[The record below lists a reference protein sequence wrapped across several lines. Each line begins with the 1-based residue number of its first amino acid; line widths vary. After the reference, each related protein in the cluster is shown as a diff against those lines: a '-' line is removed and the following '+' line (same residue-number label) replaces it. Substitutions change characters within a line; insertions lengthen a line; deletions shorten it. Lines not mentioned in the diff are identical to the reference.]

1 MGFWVSNK
9 CKALASLGNIFN
21 INSSLLREETKNREN
36 YTPKYD
42 GGYEVQGGENSS
54 INVDFVLESVKNFML
69 PICLFNEDYITCYK
83 IQT

>member
-36 YTPKYD
+36 FTAGND
-42 GGYEVQGGENSS
+42 GGDEVQGGDNSS
-54 INVDFVLESVKNFML
+54 INVDLVVESVKNFML
-69 PICLFNEDYITCYK
+69 PICLFDEDYISCYK
-83 IQT
+83 IQL